1 MSHKLTLLGVFVLG
15 TAAGVVAGCQTYDFE
30 PVEPLAIAQTSRTV
44 PVAGRAAKPNLM
56 LLVDKSGS
64 MNLPINPSDS
74 ACRLNNGQPCG
85 LSSDDCPA
93 ACRTRWRELKSA
105 MGDFLTT
112 YGTVARM
119 GLTFYPKDTVC
130 AAPTLDDVRVQIP
143 NSDDVDSELQAAA
156 AAINT
161 AIQGQVA
168 IGGTPTGNSLQTLAN
183 YPPLLANEGREHF
196 IVVLTDGLPNCN
208 ENNVNDY
215 SNADACRCTL
225 ANNGCTAQNFPR
237 AGCLDKDNTVA
248 QVDSLK
254 SRGIKTIVIGF
265 GAELASGTGPEV
277 LNAMAD
283 KGGFA
288 RVCPTGQD
296 SECGSLGCDT
306 ATNTCRQKFY
316 QAANGDD
323 LAKALLDIQKR
334 VGVEPCSYRL
344 ESRPSDPDLLS
355 VLVEG
360 ENVVSGPD
368 TWVYDASTGDGVVK
382 FQGALCDRLQN
393 ATTRDPISVEFRV
406 IEGL

>member
-64 MNLPINPSDS
+64 MNLPINTNDS
-74 ACRLNNGQPCG
+74 ACTQDCG
-85 LSSDDCPA
+85 LNGDTCPA
-93 ACRTRWRELKSA
+93 NCRTRWRELKSA
-105 MGDFLTT
+105 MGDFLST
-112 YGTVARM
+112 YGAVGRM
-119 GLTFYPKDTVC
+119 GLTFYPVNAEC
-130 AAPTLDDVRVQIP
+130 AAPALTNVVVQIP
-143 NSDDVDSELQAAA
+143 ASDDVDSELQLSAN
-156 AAINT
+156 AINK
-161 AIQGQVA
+161 AIQDQGAV
-168 IGGTPTGNSLQTLAN
+168 GGTPTGNALQMLGN
-183 YPPLLANEGREHF
+183 YEPLLNAAEGREQF
-196 IVVLTDGLPNCN
+196 VVLLTDGLPNCN
-208 ENNVNDY
+208 ENNANDY
-215 SNADACRCTL
+215 FANETACRCTL
-225 ANNGCTAQNFPR
+225 ARGDCTQLPKK
-237 AGCLDKDNTVA
+237 GCLDKDNTVA

-296 SECGSLGCDT
+296 SECGNLGCDS
-306 ATNTCRQKFY
+306 ATKTCRQKFY

-323 LAKALLDIQKR
+323 LAKALIDIQKR

-344 ESRPSDPDLLS
+344 ESKPSDPDLLS

-360 ENVVSGPD
+360 ENVTSGAD
-368 TWVYDASTGDGVVK
+368 TWVYDDSTGDGVVK
-382 FQGALCDRLQN
+382 FQGALCTELQN
-393 ATTRDPISVEFRV
+393 ATTKDPINVEFRV
-406 IEGL
+406 VEGL